1 LRQKMQFA
9 ELGFFYL
16 LSFAVLVFAATPVFA
31 LAFDIYPLITTHAEY
46 AFRFWPFAVAV
57 ELLLLSLADGLPYE
71 ALWRARQTWLGM
83 APVYARATIIAL
95 RYGPNRKPSYRV
107 TRKEHVYA
115 WYWRE
120 TLPQTVLLIA
130 LVAASAYHIA
140 THSMLTEADLGS
152 LFWAAF
158 FGLALSRVVLNAWH
172 GLNPAQEIIR
182 QIKRPLLAARAKVA
196 PTTVE
201 IDE

>member
-1 LRQKMQFA
+1 
-9 ELGFFYL
+9 
-16 LSFAVLVFAATPVFA
+16 
-31 LAFDIYPLITTHAEY
+31 
-46 AFRFWPFAVAV
+46 
-57 ELLLLSLADGLPYE
+57 
-71 ALWRARQTWLGM
+71 
-83 APVYARATIIAL
+83 
-95 RYGPNRKPSYRV
+95 RKPSYRV

-120 TLPQTVLLIA
+120 TLPQTVLLVA
-130 LVAASAYHIA
+130 LVVASAYHIA
-140 THSMLTEADLGS
+140 THSMLTETDLGS

-172 GLNPAQEIIR
+172 GLHPAKAIAKWLR
-182 QIKRPLLAARAKVA
+182 RPLGTARTKVA